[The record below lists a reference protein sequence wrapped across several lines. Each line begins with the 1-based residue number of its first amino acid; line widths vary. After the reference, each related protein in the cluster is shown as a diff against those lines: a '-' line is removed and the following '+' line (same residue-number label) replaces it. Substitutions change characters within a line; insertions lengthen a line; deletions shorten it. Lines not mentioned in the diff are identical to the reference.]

1 MVSGSYLYI
10 DSNVRVNN
18 IFFYENNKGGLY
30 DERI

>member
-10 DSNVRVNN
+10 DFNARVNN
-18 IFFYENNKGGLY
+18 IFFYENNEGGLY

>member
-10 DSNVRVNN
+10 DLNVRPNN
-18 IFFYENNKGGLY
+18 IFFYENNEGGLY

>member
-10 DSNVRVNN
+10 DFDVRVNN
-18 IFFYENNKGGLY
+18 IFFYENNEGGLY